1 MNYCTHNGRLCLRN
15 VFSFVLLSFFMV
27 SCHKTNDLKPA
38 GSMSSDAA
46 ALRAAGSKP
55 NIILIIGDDIGVE
68 VPTYSGGS
76 SYSTPNLDFMAQNG
90 IQFSQCYCH
99 PDGFPSRLAILTG
112 KYNFRNYFVWGYLPP
127 SEKTIGNMLHDAG
140 YATCFAGK
148 WQMSG
153 GDTALHNAGFD
164 KYRVF
169 LPFGKSMHEDQRVG
183 RYKSPILY
191 ENGAYLADSVVNGKY
206 SADMYVD
213 YMSKFIDSNKTNPFF
228 IVYASNLCGKPY
240 VPTPDDPQFASWN
253 PETDDAHSSK
263 KFYPSMVKYMDKTI
277 GQVIQKVADAGLAQ
291 NTLIIYTA
299 DNGTERTIT
308 SVYNGTTVNGGHTTT
323 SYFGTKQ
330 SCVAYWPGT
339 VAAGQSKDNLMDFTD
354 FLSTFA
360 DVAGVPKP
368 TTYGQLDGVSFY
380 DNLLGT
386 PGTDRSWVFCHW
398 DNNPQ
403 DAGQKQLYRWVNNK
417 DYKLYD
423 SVNNSYFFKISQDI
437 YEQNP
442 LRNSQLTKSEKQLKK
457 SFQAV
462 LDSLNN

>member
-1 MNYCTHNGRLCLRN
+1 
-15 VFSFVLLSFFMV
+15 
-27 SCHKTNDLKPA
+27 
-38 GSMSSDAA
+38 
-46 ALRAAGSKP
+46 
-55 NIILIIGDDIGVE
+55 
-68 VPTYSGGS
+68 
-76 SYSTPNLDFMAQNG
+76 
-90 IQFSQCYCH
+90 
-99 PDGFPSRLAILTG
+99 
-112 KYNFRNYFVWGYLPP
+112 
-127 SEKTIGNMLHDAG
+127 
-140 YATCFAGK
+140 
-148 WQMSG
+148 
-153 GDTALHNAGFD
+153 
-164 KYRVF
+164 
-169 LPFGKSMHEDQRVG
+169 
-183 RYKSPILY
+183 
-191 ENGAYLADSVVNGKY
+191 
-206 SADMYVD
+206 
-213 YMSKFIDSNKTNPFF
+213 
-228 IVYASNLCGKPY
+228 
-240 VPTPDDPQFASWN
+240 
-253 PETDDAHSSK
+253 
-263 KFYPSMVKYMDKTI
+263 MVKYMDKTI

-442 LRNSQLTKSEKQLKK
+442 LRNSQLTKSEKQLKR